1 MQISEQSQKKYFIGV
16 VLGICIVVGSISM
29 QFGGS
34 VQTAKNQ
41 DGSKA
46 KYTIVLD
53 SGHGGIDPGKV
64 GVNQAYEKDINL
76 SIAKLLKEHLEQ
88 NDCRVVMTRDS
99 DEGLYEESDSN
110 KKMADMRRRV
120 EIIEESEADLI
131 ISIHQNSFSQA
142 SSKGAQVFYQVSS
155 EQGKLLAEQIQK
167 SLIQEVDPENHRQAK
182 SNADYYLLQKTKGT
196 MVIVECGFLSNPEE
210 AELLCDSEHQRK
222 IARAITLGILEYL
235 GKSGQETESPSPSA

>member
-1 MQISEQSQKKYFIGV
+1 MQISEQSQKKYFIGII
-16 VLGICIVVGSISM
+16 LGICVVVGSISM
-29 QFGGS
+29 QFGGDLE
-34 VQTAKNQ
+34 TAKTRNA
-41 DGSKA
+41 SKA

-53 SGHGGIDPGKV
+53 SGHGGVDPGKV
-64 GVNQAYEKDINL
+64 GVNKVYEKDINL

-88 NDCRVVMTRDS
+88 NDCRVIMTRNS

-120 EIIEESEADLI
+120 EIIDESEADLI
-131 ISIHQNSFSQA
+131 VSIHQNSFLQA
-142 SSKGAQVFYQVSS
+142 SSRGAQVFYQVSS
-155 EQGKLLAEQIQK
+155 EQGKLLAEQIQN

-182 SNADYYLLQKTKGT
+182 SNADYYLLQKTKDT

-210 AELLCDSEHQRK
+210 AELLCDPEYQRK

-235 GKSGQETESPSPSA
+235 GNRGQEMASPSPSA